1 MSRVLGILPVVLAL
15 VVFAGCTSMG
25 HHHPAARQQHDF
37 GPVETVNL
45 CLYVDQGIS
54 EDEARALIDNAW
66 RDEAQ
71 LYGIELRIVEVKQ
84 WSRPAFRM
92 EGILQALRQEQLE
105 APCDRI
111 FAMLNRHLGDFLWAF
126 VGPEVLGAVNDET
139 LTHGYAAAR
148 VGSFNQ
154 LMTPPLEVTRHEIY
168 HLLGCGEHFDMT
180 GCYAQIAR
188 LKEWKRASGGDFF
201 PAWDLQKKQMLASRD
216 AVNRRLEP
224 WRRTSVAAR
233 Q

>member
-1 MSRVLGILPVVLAL
+1 MNPRVALPGLAL
-15 VVFAGCTSMG
+15 VMLAGCTSMG

-45 CLYVDQGIS
+45 CVYVDQGIS
-54 EDEARALIDNAW
+54 EQEARALIDGAW
-66 RDEAQ
+66 HDEAS
-71 LYGIELRIVEVKQ
+71 LYGIEVRVVKVTQ

-92 EGILQALRQEQLE
+92 EGILHALRQEPLE

-111 FAMLNRHLGDFLWAF
+111 FALIGRNFGDFLWAF

-148 VGSFNQ
+148 LGSFNQ
-154 LMTPPLEVTRHEIY
+154 LMASPLEVTRHEIY

-180 GCYAQIAR
+180 RCYDQIAH
-188 LKEWKRASGGDFF
+188 LKKWKRENGGDFF
-201 PAWDLQKKQMLASRD
+201 PAWDLERKQMLASRD
-216 AVNRRLEP
+216 AVNQRLELMRP
-224 WRRTSVAAR
+224 TSVAAR